1 MKIKKIEHTE
11 VTKEDIAEYTKRISA
26 LKGKYF
32 NASDVGIDKRIIT
45 IRLDEVS
52 NELTLVNPVIES
64 RENEAIVYF
73 EEDDTKPKKLRR
85 TIRFPS
91 IVVDTDNLGRVEFK
105 STNENWDSLEELLS
119 DEGLYECVLVQRLID
134 SIGGISN
141 SSPQRRY
148 NQPLT
153 LLQKN
158 EIGDVTRVS
167 QPKKMGRNERIMMQ
181 NEGGDTIFVKYKK
194 ADVYQ
199 QKGYKII

>member
-1 MKIKKIEHTE
+1 MKIKKIEQTQ
-11 VTKEDIAEYTKRISA
+11 VTKEDIVEYTKRISA

-32 NASDVGIDKRIIT
+32 NASDVGMDKRIIT

-64 RENEAIVYF
+64 REKEAIVYF
-73 EEDDTKPKKLRR
+73 EEDDRKPKKLRR
-85 TIRFPS
+85 TVRFSS
-91 IVVDTDNLGRVEFK
+91 IVINTDNLGRVEFK
-105 STNENWDSLEELLS
+105 ATNENWDSLEELLS

-134 SIGGISN
+134 SIGGVSN

-153 LLQKN
+153 VLQKN
-158 EIGDVTRVS
+158 EDGNMVRFNQSKQTN
-167 QPKKMGRNERIMMQ
+167 RNERIMMQ

-194 ADVYQ
+194 APSYQ
-199 QKGYKII
+199 KKGYKII